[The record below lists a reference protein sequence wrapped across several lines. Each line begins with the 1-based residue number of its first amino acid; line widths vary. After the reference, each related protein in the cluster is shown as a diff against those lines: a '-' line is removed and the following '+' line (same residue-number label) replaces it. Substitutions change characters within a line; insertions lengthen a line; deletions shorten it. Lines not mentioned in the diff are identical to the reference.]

1 MHIFTDK
8 VADDDDGD
16 GGGDDDD
23 GDDDIGAYLKVHAHD
38 SMCMERDRLAIIY
51 KDM

>member
-1 MHIFTDK
+1 VHIFTDK

-23 GDDDIGAYLKVHAHD
+23 VQ
-38 SMCMERDRLAIIY
+38 AIIRVQLNTGRL
-51 KDM
+51 MLN